1 MNEEVKEHM
10 IDVHER
16 RINNHSE
23 RIDKLEQNDV
33 KRDIQIE
40 NLCKSIEGLTTSI
53 KWALGLFI
61 GSFVG
66 FFFYAVQNHLFK

>member
-66 FFFYAVQNHLFK
+66 FFFYTVQNHLFK

>member
-1 MNEEVKEHM
+1 MNEKVKEHI

-16 RINNHSE
+16 RINNHAE

-33 KRDIQIE
+33 KRDTQIE

-53 KWALGLFI
+53 KWALGLLS

-66 FFFYAVQNHLFK
+66 FFFYVVQNHLFK